1 MKHNDK
7 SLNCNNG
14 ALSGASISVSFDTIQ
29 NLLQTGLMLIKC
41 LHGITGTY
49 TLNVTERR
57 SSIECLKLITSNPI
71 LQSSLSN
78 SNIYSLSSGWV
89 VGTQTVLDRAAK
101 SLSKLSCLKRFY
113 LEISVTFCGYDAPD
127 V

>member
-1 MKHNDK
+1 MLPSVPTPITISSKD
-7 SLNCNNG
+7 
-14 ALSGASISVSFDTIQ
+14 LSREVSGRSSVFMAFIV
-29 NLLQTGLMLIKC
+29 
-41 LHGITGTY
+41 
-49 TLNVTERR
+49 NVTGRR
-57 SSIECLKLITSNPI
+57 GIECLKLITSGPI